1 LISDVARRYDVHP
14 QTLRLYERI
23 GLLRPSRSRGNT
35 RLYTQ
40 RDLQRLESIL
50 VLTRERRVNL
60 SGVGMILKLRE
71 RVEQLEHE
79 IERLTGRPFVIPS
92 VAAEQVEPDENRAGC
107 AGSCG

>member
-40 RDLQRLESIL
+40 RDLRRLESIL
-50 VLTRERRVNL
+50 MLTRERRVNL
-60 SGVGMILKLRE
+60 SGVGMILDLRE
-71 RVEQLEHE
+71 RVEQLEYE
-79 IERLTGRPFVIPS
+79 VERLTGRPFVIPS
-92 VAAEQVEPDENRAGC
+92 DVAQQAEPDENRAGC
-107 AGSCG
+107 GGSRG